1 MSGDVGRD
9 ALHADA
15 ARMLE
20 RWDPPDAQ
28 QAAWRRDFLDRLA
41 TRGPGATRRDGTP
54 SHLTAS
60 ALVLDPSGTSAL
72 LVAHRRA
79 GMWVQPGGHL
89 EDGDA
94 TLAAGALREASEE
107 SGLPPAALRP
117 ALGGQPFDLSRHA
130 FAFGACTEHLD
141 VAFLLVADPGAPT
154 AVSEESDDVAWWP
167 LGALP
172 PGIVPDL
179 PPRLRAA
186 AALLA
191 LHP

>member
-1 MSGDVGRD
+1 MSGGADRD

-15 ARMLE
+15 ARLLALWE
-20 RWDPPDAQ
+20 PPGGQ
-28 QAAWRRDFLDRLA
+28 QSAWRGDFLAQLA
-41 TRGPGATRRDGTP
+41 AHPDATRRDGP
-54 SHLTAS
+54 PAHLTAS
-60 ALVLDPSGTSAL
+60 ALVLDLSGTSTL
-72 LVAHRRA
+72 LVAHRKA

-94 TLAAGALREASEE
+94 TLAAGALREAAEE
-107 SGLPPAALRP
+107 SGLPPTALHL

-130 FAFGACTEHLD
+130 FAFGACAEHLD

-167 LGALP
+167 LDALP
-172 PGIVPDL
+172 AGIVPDL

-186 AALLA
+186 APLA
-191 LHP
+191 RQA